1 MWMGIDLGTQSV
13 RAVVAADDGE
23 ILGSGS
29 APLTGRRDGVRHE
42 QRPLDWWTAL
52 CAASRQALRDCPAPR
67 ALAVCA
73 TSGTVLLGDREG
85 RPLTP
90 GVMYDD
96 GRAVAEAARAKA
108 PPSWALPKVMW
119 LLKEHGAG
127 AGDAV
132 RVMHQ
137 ADLVLARLAG
147 TPLPT
152 DSSHAL
158 KTGYD
163 LERDDWPRRR
173 FAKLGL
179 PDGIFP
185 DVVRP
190 GTRIGEV
197 GRAAAEETGI
207 PAGTAVVAGMTD
219 GCAAQLASGSLAVGS
234 WNSVLGTTLVLKGV
248 TSSPVEDPAGVVYNH
263 RAPDGTWLPGGA
275 SGVGGGV
282 LTAAFPALDPIR
294 MDALARDHEPARVV
308 AYPLVATGERFP
320 FVAPEATGF
329 LLGEP
334 ASDAEHWLALLT
346 GVGLVERLCF
356 DYLDLLGA
364 QNYGRL
370 HPHRRCGP
378 QRLLEQA
385 ARRHPRQARVR
396 PAVQRTRPRHGD
408 PRRVRCGGRDRSDQ
422 DGGRDGAA
430 APRAAPAPGAYRV
443 VHRAVPHAG
452 GRTGATRLA
461 PRPGRRPRPDPNG
474 AVMTAR
480 TRTEKP

>member
-13 RAVVAADDGE
+13 RAVVAGDRGE

-42 QRPLDWWTAL
+42 QRPADWWTAV
-52 CAASRQALRDCPAPR
+52 CAATRQALRDCPAPR

-119 LLKEHGAG
+119 LLTEYGGG

-173 FAKLGL
+173 FGRLGL
-179 PDGIFP
+179 PDALFP

-207 PAGTAVVAGMTD
+207 PAGTAIVAGMTD
-219 GCAAQLASGSLAVGS
+219 GCAAQLASGSLNVGS
-234 WNSVLGTTLVLKGV
+234 WNAVLGTTLVLKGV

-263 RAPDGTWLPGGA
+263 RAPDGSWLPGGA

-282 LTAAFPALDPIR
+282 LTAAFPAVDPIR
-294 MDALARDHEPARVV
+294 MDALARAREPARVV

-329 LLGEP
+329 LIGEP
-334 ASDAEHWLALLT
+334 ASEAEHWLALLT

-364 QNYGRL
+364 QNHGRLTLTGGAARSGYWSRLRADILGRPVAIPRYSEPALGMAILAAYGAGPGTSLIRTAGAMVRLRHVL
-370 HPHRRCGP
+370 HPHPVRTAWYTEPYLALVDELERRGWLPGP
-378 QRLLEQA
+378 VA
-385 ARRHPRQARVR
+385 AH
-396 PAVQRTRPRHGD
+396 
-408 PRRVRCGGRDRSDQ
+408 
-422 DGGRDGAA
+422 
-430 APRAAPAPGAYRV
+430 
-443 VHRAVPHAG
+443 
-452 GRTGATRLA
+452 
-461 PRPGRRPRPDPNG
+461 
-474 AVMTAR
+474 AR
-480 TRTEKP
+480 TRTERP

>member
-13 RAVVAADDGE
+13 RAVVAGDRGE

-42 QRPLDWWTAL
+42 QRPADWWTAV
-52 CAASRQALRDCPAPR
+52 CAATRQALRDCPAPR

-108 PPSWALPKVMW
+108 PPSWAVPKVMW
-119 LLKEHGAG
+119 LLTEYGGG

-173 FAKLGL
+173 FGRLGL
-179 PDGIFP
+179 PDGLFP

-197 GRAAAEETGI
+197 GRAAAEATGI
-207 PAGTAVVAGMTD
+207 PAGTAIVAGMTD
-219 GCAAQLASGSLAVGS
+219 GCAAQLASGSLNVGS
-234 WNSVLGTTLVLKGV
+234 WNAVLGTTLVLKGV

-263 RAPDGTWLPGGA
+263 RAPDGSWLPGGA

-282 LTAAFPALDPIR
+282 LTAAFPAVDPIR
-294 MDALARDHEPARVV
+294 MDALARAHEPARVV

-334 ASDAEHWLALLT
+334 ASEAEHWLALLT

-370 HPHRRCGP
+370 TLTGGAARSGYWSRLRADILGRSVYIPRYSEPALGMAILAAYGAGPGTSLIRTAGAMVRLRHVLHPHPVRTAWYTEPYLTLVDELERRGW
-378 QRLLEQA
+378 L
-385 ARRHPRQARVR
+385 
-396 PAVQRTRPRHGD
+396 
-408 PRRVRCGGRDRSDQ
+408 
-422 DGGRDGAA
+422 
-430 APRAAPAPGAYRV
+430 
-443 VHRAVPHAG
+443 
-452 GRTGATRLA
+452 
-461 PRPGRRPRPDPNG
+461 PGRV
-474 AVMTAR
+474 AAHAR
-480 TRTEKP
+480 TRTEGS

>member
-13 RAVVAADDGE
+13 RAVVAGDRGE

-29 APLTGRRDGVRHE
+29 APLAGRRDGVRHE
-42 QRPLDWWTAL
+42 QRPLDWWTAV

-73 TSGTVLLGDREG
+73 TSGTVLLGDRDG

-96 GRAVAEAARAKA
+96 GRAVAEAARART

-119 LLKEHGAG
+119 LLREYGGGAG
-127 AGDAV
+127 GTV

-163 LERDDWPRRR
+163 LERDAWPHRR
-173 FAKLGL
+173 FNRLGL
-179 PDGIFP
+179 PDGLFP

-197 GRAAAEETGI
+197 GRVAAEETGI
-207 PAGTAVVAGMTD
+207 PAGTPLVAGMTD
-219 GCAAQLASGSLAVGS
+219 GCAAQIASGALTVGS

-248 TSSPVEDPAGVVYNH
+248 TSSPVVDRSGVVYSH
-263 RAPDGTWLPGGA
+263 RAPDGSWLPGGA
-275 SGVGGGV
+275 SGVGGGA
-282 LTAAFPALDPIR
+282 LATAFPDADPAR
-294 MDALARDHEPARVV
+294 MDALAREHEPARVV

-334 ASDAEHWLALLT
+334 ATDAEHWAALLT
-346 GVGLVERLCF
+346 GVGLVERLCL

-364 QNYGRL
+364 QVYSRLTLTGGAVRSGYWSRLRADILGRPVYIPQYSEPALGMAILAAYGAGAGTSLIGTAGAMVRLRHVL
-370 HPHRRCGP
+370 HPHPVRTAWYTEPYLTLVDELERRGWLPGP
-378 QRLLEQA
+378 VA
-385 ARRHPRQARVR
+385 AH
-396 PAVQRTRPRHGD
+396 
-408 PRRVRCGGRDRSDQ
+408 
-422 DGGRDGAA
+422 
-430 APRAAPAPGAYRV
+430 
-443 VHRAVPHAG
+443 
-452 GRTGATRLA
+452 
-461 PRPGRRPRPDPNG
+461 
-474 AVMTAR
+474 AR

>member
-1 MWMGIDLGTQSV
+1 MRGHPAG
-13 RAVVAADDGE
+13 AAR
-23 ILGSGS
+23 L
-29 APLTGRRDGVRHE
+29 PR
-42 QRPLDWWTAL
+42 
-52 CAASRQALRDCPAPR
+52 PR

-119 LLKEHGAG
+119 LLTEYGGG

-173 FAKLGL
+173 FGRLGL
-179 PDGIFP
+179 PDGLFP

-197 GRAAAEETGI
+197 GRAAAEATGI
-207 PAGTAVVAGMTD
+207 PAGTAIVAGMTD
-219 GCAAQLASGSLAVGS
+219 GCAAQLASGSLNVGS
-234 WNSVLGTTLVLKGV
+234 WNAVLGTTLVLKGV

-263 RAPDGTWLPGGA
+263 RAPDGSWLPGGA

-282 LTAAFPALDPIR
+282 LTAAFPAVDPIR
-294 MDALARDHEPARVV
+294 MDALARAHEPARVV

-334 ASDAEHWLALLT
+334 ASEAEHWLALLT

-370 HPHRRCGP
+370 TLTGGAARSGYWSRLRADILGRSVYIPRYSEPALGMAILAAYGARPGTSLIRTAGAMVRLRHVLHPHPVRTAWYTEPYLTLVDELERRGW
-378 QRLLEQA
+378 L
-385 ARRHPRQARVR
+385 
-396 PAVQRTRPRHGD
+396 
-408 PRRVRCGGRDRSDQ
+408 
-422 DGGRDGAA
+422 
-430 APRAAPAPGAYRV
+430 
-443 VHRAVPHAG
+443 
-452 GRTGATRLA
+452 
-461 PRPGRRPRPDPNG
+461 PGRV
-474 AVMTAR
+474 AAHAR
-480 TRTEKP
+480 TRTEGP

>member
-13 RAVVAADDGE
+13 RAVVAGDRGE

-42 QRPLDWWTAL
+42 QRPADWWTAV
-52 CAASRQALRDCPAPR
+52 CAATRQALRACPAPR

-119 LLKEHGAG
+119 LLTEYGGG

-173 FAKLGL
+173 FGRLGL
-179 PDGIFP
+179 PDGLFP

-197 GRAAAEETGI
+197 GRAAAEATGI
-207 PAGTAVVAGMTD
+207 PAGTAIVAGMTD
-219 GCAAQLASGSLAVGS
+219 GCAAQLASGSLNVGS
-234 WNSVLGTTLVLKGV
+234 WNAVLGTTLVLKGV

-263 RAPDGTWLPGGA
+263 RAPDGSWLPGGA

-282 LTAAFPALDPIR
+282 LTAAFPAVDPIR
-294 MDALARDHEPARVV
+294 MDALARAHEPARVV

-334 ASDAEHWLALLT
+334 ASEAEHWLALLT

-370 HPHRRCGP
+370 TLTGGAARSGYWSRLRADILGRSVYIPRYSEPALGMAILAAYGAGPGTSLIRTAGAMVRLRHVLHPHPVRTAWYTEPYLTLVDELERRGW
-378 QRLLEQA
+378 L
-385 ARRHPRQARVR
+385 
-396 PAVQRTRPRHGD
+396 
-408 PRRVRCGGRDRSDQ
+408 
-422 DGGRDGAA
+422 
-430 APRAAPAPGAYRV
+430 
-443 VHRAVPHAG
+443 
-452 GRTGATRLA
+452 
-461 PRPGRRPRPDPNG
+461 PGRV
-474 AVMTAR
+474 AAHAR
-480 TRTEKP
+480 TRTEGS

>member
-13 RAVVAADDGE
+13 RAVVAGDRGE

-29 APLTGRRDGVRHE
+29 ALLTGRRDGVRHE
-42 QRPLDWWTAL
+42 QRPADWWTAV
-52 CAASRQALRDCPAPR
+52 CAATRQALRDCPAPR

-119 LLKEHGAG
+119 LLTEYGGG

-173 FAKLGL
+173 FGRLGL
-179 PDGIFP
+179 PDGLFP

-190 GTRIGEV
+190 GARIGEV

-207 PAGTAVVAGMTD
+207 PAGTAIVAGMTD
-219 GCAAQLASGSLAVGS
+219 GCAAQLASGSLNVGS
-234 WNSVLGTTLVLKGV
+234 WNAVLGTTLVLKGV

-263 RAPDGTWLPGGA
+263 RAPDGSWLPGGA

-282 LTAAFPALDPIR
+282 LTAAFPAVDPIR
-294 MDALARDHEPARVV
+294 MDALARAREPARVV

-334 ASDAEHWLALLT
+334 ASEAEHWLALLT

-364 QNYGRL
+364 QNHGRLTLTGGAARSGYWSRLRADILGRPVAIPRYSEPALGMAILAAYGAGPGTSLIRTAGAMVRLRHVL
-370 HPHRRCGP
+370 HPHPVRTAWYTEPYLALVDELERRGWLPGP
-378 QRLLEQA
+378 VA
-385 ARRHPRQARVR
+385 AH
-396 PAVQRTRPRHGD
+396 
-408 PRRVRCGGRDRSDQ
+408 
-422 DGGRDGAA
+422 
-430 APRAAPAPGAYRV
+430 
-443 VHRAVPHAG
+443 
-452 GRTGATRLA
+452 
-461 PRPGRRPRPDPNG
+461 
-474 AVMTAR
+474 AR
-480 TRTEKP
+480 TRTERP

>member
-13 RAVVAADDGE
+13 RAVVAGDRGE

-42 QRPLDWWTAL
+42 QRPADWWTAV
-52 CAASRQALRDCPAPR
+52 CAATRQALRDCPAPR

-119 LLKEHGAG
+119 LLTEYGGG

-173 FAKLGL
+173 FGRLGL
-179 PDGIFP
+179 PDGLFP

-197 GRAAAEETGI
+197 GRAAAEATGI
-207 PAGTAVVAGMTD
+207 PAGTAIVAGMTD
-219 GCAAQLASGSLAVGS
+219 GCAAQLASGSLNVGS
-234 WNSVLGTTLVLKGV
+234 WNAVLGTTLVLKGV

-263 RAPDGTWLPGGA
+263 RAPDGSWLPGGA

-282 LTAAFPALDPIR
+282 LTAAFPAVDPIR
-294 MDALARDHEPARVV
+294 MDALARAHEPARVV

-334 ASDAEHWLALLT
+334 ASEAEHWLALLT

-370 HPHRRCGP
+370 TLTGGAARSGYWSRLRADILGRSVYIPRYSEPALGMAILAAYGAGPGTSLIRTAGAMVRLRHVLHPHPVRTAWYTEPYLTLVDELERRGW
-378 QRLLEQA
+378 L
-385 ARRHPRQARVR
+385 
-396 PAVQRTRPRHGD
+396 
-408 PRRVRCGGRDRSDQ
+408 
-422 DGGRDGAA
+422 
-430 APRAAPAPGAYRV
+430 
-443 VHRAVPHAG
+443 
-452 GRTGATRLA
+452 
-461 PRPGRRPRPDPNG
+461 PGRV
-474 AVMTAR
+474 AAHAR
-480 TRTEKP
+480 TRTEGP

>member
-13 RAVVAADDGE
+13 RAVVAGDRGE

-42 QRPLDWWTAL
+42 QRPADWWTAV
-52 CAASRQALRDCPAPR
+52 CAATRQALRDCPAPR

-119 LLKEHGAG
+119 LLTEYGGG

-173 FAKLGL
+173 FGRLGL
-179 PDGIFP
+179 PDGLFP

-197 GRAAAEETGI
+197 GRAAAEATGI
-207 PAGTAVVAGMTD
+207 PAGTAIVAGMTD
-219 GCAAQLASGSLAVGS
+219 GCAAQLASGSLNVGS
-234 WNSVLGTTLVLKGV
+234 WNAVLGTTLVLKGV

-263 RAPDGTWLPGGA
+263 RAPDGSWLPGGA

-282 LTAAFPALDPIR
+282 LTAAFPAVDPIR
-294 MDALARDHEPARVV
+294 MDALARAHEPARVV

-334 ASDAEHWLALLT
+334 ASEAEHWLALLT

-370 HPHRRCGP
+370 TLTGGAARSGYWSRLRADILGRSVYIPRYSEPALGMAILAAYGARPGTSLIRTAGAMVRLRHVLHPHPVRTAWYTEPYLTLVDELERRGW
-378 QRLLEQA
+378 L
-385 ARRHPRQARVR
+385 
-396 PAVQRTRPRHGD
+396 
-408 PRRVRCGGRDRSDQ
+408 
-422 DGGRDGAA
+422 
-430 APRAAPAPGAYRV
+430 
-443 VHRAVPHAG
+443 
-452 GRTGATRLA
+452 
-461 PRPGRRPRPDPNG
+461 PGRV
-474 AVMTAR
+474 AAHAR
-480 TRTEKP
+480 TRTEGS

>member
-13 RAVVAADDGE
+13 RAVVAGDRGE

-42 QRPLDWWTAL
+42 QRPLDWWTAV
-52 CAASRQALRDCPAPR
+52 CAAARQALRDCPAPR

-85 RPLTP
+85 RPLTT

-96 GRAVAEAARAKA
+96 GRAVAEAARAGA

-119 LLKEHGAG
+119 LLREYGGGADG
-127 AGDAV
+127 AV

-173 FAKLGL
+173 FGKLGL
-179 PDGIFP
+179 PDGLFP

-207 PAGTAVVAGMTD
+207 PAGTAIVAGMTD
-219 GCAAQLASGSLAVGS
+219 GCAAQLASGSLTVGS

-263 RAPDGTWLPGGA
+263 RAPDGSWLPGGA

-282 LTAAFPALDPIR
+282 LTAAFPAVDPAR
-294 MDALARDHEPARVV
+294 MDALARDREPARVV

-320 FVAPEATGF
+320 FVAPQATGF

-334 ASDAEHWLALLT
+334 ASEAEHWLALLT
-346 GVGLVERLCF
+346 GVGLVERLCL

-364 QNYGRL
+364 QQYGRL
-370 HPHRRCGP
+370 TFTGGAVRSGYWS
-378 QRLLEQA
+378 RLRADILGRPVYIPKYSEPALGMAVLA
-385 ARRHPRQARVR
+385 AY
-396 PAVQRTRPRHGD
+396 
-408 PRRVRCGGRDRSDQ
+408 
-422 DGGRDGAA
+422 GAGEA
-430 APRAAPAPGAYRV
+430 QTLQRAAGRMVRLRHVLRPHPVRTAWYTEPYLTLVDELERRGWLPGPVAA
-443 VHRAVPHAG
+443 H
-452 GRTGATRLA
+452 
-461 PRPGRRPRPDPNG
+461 
-474 AVMTAR
+474 AR
-480 TRTEKP
+480 TRTEQP

>member
-13 RAVVAADDGE
+13 RAVVAGDRGE

-42 QRPLDWWTAL
+42 QRPADWWTAV
-52 CAASRQALRDCPAPR
+52 CAATRQALRDCPAPR

-119 LLKEHGAG
+119 LLTEYGGG

-173 FAKLGL
+173 FGRLGL
-179 PDGIFP
+179 PDGLFP

-197 GRAAAEETGI
+197 GRAAAEATGI
-207 PAGTAVVAGMTD
+207 PAGTAIVAGMTD
-219 GCAAQLASGSLAVGS
+219 GCAAQLASGSLNIGS
-234 WNSVLGTTLVLKGV
+234 WNAVLGTTLVLKGV

-263 RAPDGTWLPGGA
+263 RAPDGSWLPGGA

-282 LTAAFPALDPIR
+282 LTAAFPAVDPIR
-294 MDALARDHEPARVV
+294 MDALARAHEPARVV

-334 ASDAEHWLALLT
+334 ASEAEHWLALLT

-370 HPHRRCGP
+370 TLTGGAARSGYWSRLRADILGRSVYIPRYSEPALGMAILAAYGAGPGTSLIRTAGAMVRLRHVLHPHPVRTAWYTEPYLTLVDELERRGW
-378 QRLLEQA
+378 L
-385 ARRHPRQARVR
+385 
-396 PAVQRTRPRHGD
+396 
-408 PRRVRCGGRDRSDQ
+408 
-422 DGGRDGAA
+422 
-430 APRAAPAPGAYRV
+430 
-443 VHRAVPHAG
+443 
-452 GRTGATRLA
+452 
-461 PRPGRRPRPDPNG
+461 PGRV
-474 AVMTAR
+474 AAHAR
-480 TRTEKP
+480 TRTEGS

>member
-13 RAVVAADDGE
+13 RAVVAGDRGE

-42 QRPLDWWTAL
+42 QRPADWWTAV
-52 CAASRQALRDCPAPR
+52 CAATRQALRDCPAPR

-119 LLKEHGAG
+119 LLTEYGGG

-173 FAKLGL
+173 FGRLGL
-179 PDGIFP
+179 PDRLFP

-197 GRAAAEETGI
+197 GRAAAEATGI
-207 PAGTAVVAGMTD
+207 PAGTAIVAGMTD
-219 GCAAQLASGSLAVGS
+219 GCAAQLASGSLNVGS
-234 WNSVLGTTLVLKGV
+234 WNAVLGTTLVLKGV

-263 RAPDGTWLPGGA
+263 RAPDGSWLPGGA

-282 LTAAFPALDPIR
+282 LTAAFPAVDPIR
-294 MDALARDHEPARVV
+294 MDALARAHEPARVV

-334 ASDAEHWLALLT
+334 ASEAEHWLALLT

-370 HPHRRCGP
+370 TLTGGAARSGYWSRLRADILGRSVYIPRYSEPALGMAILAAYGAGPGTSLIRTAGAMVRLRHVLHPHPVRTAWYTEPYLTLVDELERRGW
-378 QRLLEQA
+378 L
-385 ARRHPRQARVR
+385 
-396 PAVQRTRPRHGD
+396 
-408 PRRVRCGGRDRSDQ
+408 
-422 DGGRDGAA
+422 
-430 APRAAPAPGAYRV
+430 
-443 VHRAVPHAG
+443 
-452 GRTGATRLA
+452 
-461 PRPGRRPRPDPNG
+461 PGRV
-474 AVMTAR
+474 AAHAR
-480 TRTEKP
+480 TRTEGP

>member
-13 RAVVAADDGE
+13 RAVVAGDRGE

-42 QRPLDWWTAL
+42 QRPADWWTAV
-52 CAASRQALRDCPAPR
+52 CAATRQALRDCPAPR

-73 TSGTVLLGDREG
+73 TSGTVLLADPAG

-119 LLKEHGAG
+119 LLTEYGGGAG
-127 AGDAV
+127 TAV

-173 FAKLGL
+173 FGKLGL
-179 PDGIFP
+179 PDGLFP

-207 PAGTAVVAGMTD
+207 PAGTAIVAGMTD
-219 GCAAQLASGSLAVGS
+219 GCAAQLASGSLNVGS
-234 WNSVLGTTLVLKGV
+234 WNAVLGTTLVLKGV

-263 RAPDGTWLPGGA
+263 RAPDGSWLPGGA

-282 LTAAFPALDPIR
+282 LTAAFPAVDPIR
-294 MDALARDHEPARVV
+294 MDALARPREPARVV

-334 ASDAEHWLALLT
+334 DSEAEHWLALLT

-370 HPHRRCGP
+370 TLTGGAARSGYWSRLRADILGRPVYIPRYSEPALGMAILAAYGARPGTSLIRTAGAMVRLRHVLHPHPVRTAWYTEPYLTLVDELERRGWLP
-378 QRLLEQA
+378 DRVA
-385 ARRHPRQARVR
+385 AHARI
-396 PAVQRTRPRHGD
+396 
-408 PRRVRCGGRDRSDQ
+408 
-422 DGGRDGAA
+422 
-430 APRAAPAPGAYRV
+430 
-443 VHRAVPHAG
+443 
-452 GRTGATRLA
+452 
-461 PRPGRRPRPDPNG
+461 
-474 AVMTAR
+474 
-480 TRTEKP
+480 RTERS

>member
-13 RAVVAADDGE
+13 RAVVAGDRGE
-23 ILGSGS
+23 ILGSGA
-29 APLTGRRDGVRHE
+29 APLTGRREGVRHE

-52 CAASRQALRDCPAPR
+52 CAATRQALGDAPAPR

-73 TSGTVLLGDREG
+73 TSGTVLLADRAG

-96 GRAVAEAARAKA
+96 GRAVAEAARAGT
-108 PPSWALPKVMW
+108 PPSWALPRAMW
-119 LLKEHGAG
+119 LLREHGG
-127 AGDAV
+127 AADGTV
-132 RVMHQ
+132 RITHQ
-137 ADLVLARLAG
+137 ADSVLTRLAG

-163 LERDDWPRRR
+163 LARQEWPRRR

-179 PDGIFP
+179 PDALFP

-190 GTRIGEV
+190 GTLIGEV

-207 PAGTAVVAGMTD
+207 PAGTPLVAGMTD

-248 TSSPVEDPAGVVYNH
+248 TSSPVEDPAGVVYSH
-263 RAPDGTWLPGGA
+263 RAPDGSWLPGGA
-275 SGVGGGV
+275 SGVGGGA
-282 LTAAFPALDPIR
+282 LTAAFPGVDPAR
-294 MDALARDHEPARVV
+294 MDEAARSCEPARVV

-329 LLGEP
+329 LIGEP
-334 ASDAEHWLALLT
+334 ASDAEHWAALLT
-346 GVGLVERLCF
+346 GVGLVERLCL

-364 QNYGRL
+364 QTYDRLTFTGGAVRSGHWSRLRADVLGRPVHIPRYSEPALGMAILAAYGAGGARSLQEAAGRMVRLRHVL
-370 HPHRRCGP
+370 HPHP
-378 QRLLEQA
+378 
-385 ARRHPRQARVR
+385 
-396 PAVQRTRPRHGD
+396 
-408 PRRVRCGGRDRSDQ
+408 
-422 DGGRDGAA
+422 
-430 APRAAPAPGAYRV
+430 
-443 VHRAVPHAG
+443 
-452 GRTGATRLA
+452 GRTAWYTEPYLTLVDELERRGWL
-461 PRPGRRPRPDPNG
+461 PGRV
-474 AVMTAR
+474 AAHAR
-480 TRTEKP
+480 TRAEHP

>member
-13 RAVVAADDGE
+13 RAVVAGDRGE

-42 QRPLDWWTAL
+42 QRPADWWTAV
-52 CAASRQALRDCPAPR
+52 CAATRQALRDCPAPR

-119 LLKEHGAG
+119 LLTEYGGG

-173 FAKLGL
+173 FGRLGL
-179 PDGIFP
+179 PDGLFP

-197 GRAAAEETGI
+197 GRAAAEATGI
-207 PAGTAVVAGMTD
+207 PAGTAIVAGMTD
-219 GCAAQLASGSLAVGS
+219 GCAAQLASGSLNVGS
-234 WNSVLGTTLVLKGV
+234 WNAVLGTTLVLKGV

-263 RAPDGTWLPGGA
+263 RAPDGSWLPGGA

-282 LTAAFPALDPIR
+282 LTAAFPAVDPIR
-294 MDALARDHEPARVV
+294 MDALARAHEPARVV

-334 ASDAEHWLALLT
+334 ASEAEHWLALLT

-370 HPHRRCGP
+370 TLTGGAARSGYWSRLRADILGRSVYIPRYSEPALGMAILAAYGAGPGTSLIRTAGAMVRLRHVLHPHPVRTAWYTEPYLTLVDELERRGW
-378 QRLLEQA
+378 L
-385 ARRHPRQARVR
+385 
-396 PAVQRTRPRHGD
+396 
-408 PRRVRCGGRDRSDQ
+408 
-422 DGGRDGAA
+422 
-430 APRAAPAPGAYRV
+430 
-443 VHRAVPHAG
+443 
-452 GRTGATRLA
+452 
-461 PRPGRRPRPDPNG
+461 PGRV
-474 AVMTAR
+474 AAHAR
-480 TRTEKP
+480 TRTEGS

>member
-13 RAVVAADDGE
+13 RAVVAGDRGE

-42 QRPLDWWTAL
+42 QRPADWWTAV
-52 CAASRQALRDCPAPR
+52 CAATRQALRDCPAPR

-119 LLKEHGAG
+119 LLTEYGGG

-173 FAKLGL
+173 FGRLGL
-179 PDGIFP
+179 PDGLFP

-197 GRAAAEETGI
+197 GRAAAEATGI
-207 PAGTAVVAGMTD
+207 PAGTAIVAGMTD
-219 GCAAQLASGSLAVGS
+219 GCAAQLASGSLNVGS
-234 WNSVLGTTLVLKGV
+234 WNAVLGTTLVLKGV

-263 RAPDGTWLPGGA
+263 RAPDGSWLPGGA

-282 LTAAFPALDPIR
+282 LTAAFPAVDPIR
-294 MDALARDHEPARVV
+294 MDALARAHEPARVV

-334 ASDAEHWLALLT
+334 ASEAEHWLALLT

-370 HPHRRCGP
+370 TLTGGAARSGYWSRLRADILGRSVYIPRYSEPALGMAILAAYGARPGTSLIRTAGAMVRLRHVLHPHPVRTAWYTEPYLTLVDELERRGW
-378 QRLLEQA
+378 L
-385 ARRHPRQARVR
+385 
-396 PAVQRTRPRHGD
+396 
-408 PRRVRCGGRDRSDQ
+408 
-422 DGGRDGAA
+422 
-430 APRAAPAPGAYRV
+430 
-443 VHRAVPHAG
+443 
-452 GRTGATRLA
+452 
-461 PRPGRRPRPDPNG
+461 PGRV
-474 AVMTAR
+474 AAHAR
-480 TRTEKP
+480 TRTEGA

>member
-13 RAVVAADDGE
+13 RAVVAGDRGE

-42 QRPLDWWTAL
+42 QRPADWWTAV
-52 CAASRQALRDCPAPR
+52 CAATRQALRDCPAPR

-119 LLKEHGAG
+119 LLTEYGGG

-173 FAKLGL
+173 FGRLGL
-179 PDGIFP
+179 PDGLFP

-197 GRAAAEETGI
+197 GRAAAEATGI
-207 PAGTAVVAGMTD
+207 PAGTAIVAGMTD
-219 GCAAQLASGSLAVGS
+219 GCAAQLASGSLNVGS
-234 WNSVLGTTLVLKGV
+234 WNAVLGTTLVLKGV

-263 RAPDGTWLPGGA
+263 RAPDGSWLPGGA

-282 LTAAFPALDPIR
+282 LTAAFPAVDPIR
-294 MDALARDHEPARVV
+294 MDALARAHEPARVV

-334 ASDAEHWLALLT
+334 ASEAEHWLALLT

-370 HPHRRCGP
+370 TLTGGAARSGYWSRLRADILGRSVYIPRYSEPALGMAILAAYGARPGTSLIRTAGAMVRLRHVLHPHPVRTAWYTEPYLTLVDELERRGW
-378 QRLLEQA
+378 L
-385 ARRHPRQARVR
+385 
-396 PAVQRTRPRHGD
+396 
-408 PRRVRCGGRDRSDQ
+408 
-422 DGGRDGAA
+422 
-430 APRAAPAPGAYRV
+430 
-443 VHRAVPHAG
+443 
-452 GRTGATRLA
+452 
-461 PRPGRRPRPDPNG
+461 PGRV
-474 AVMTAR
+474 AAHAR
-480 TRTEKP
+480 TRTEGP

>member
-13 RAVVAADDGE
+13 RAVVAGDRGE

-42 QRPLDWWTAL
+42 QRPADWWTAV
-52 CAASRQALRDCPAPR
+52 CAATRQALRDCPAPR

-73 TSGTVLLGDREG
+73 TSGTVLLADPAG

-119 LLKEHGAG
+119 LLTEYGGGAG
-127 AGDAV
+127 GAV

-173 FAKLGL
+173 FGKLGL
-179 PDGIFP
+179 PDGLFP

-207 PAGTAVVAGMTD
+207 PAGTAIVAGMTD
-219 GCAAQLASGSLAVGS
+219 GCAAQLASGSLYVGS
-234 WNSVLGTTLVLKGV
+234 WNAVLGTTLVLKGV

-263 RAPDGTWLPGGA
+263 RAPDGSWLPGGA

-282 LTAAFPALDPIR
+282 LTAAFPAVDPIR
-294 MDALARDHEPARVV
+294 MDALARPREPARVV

-334 ASDAEHWLALLT
+334 DSEAEHWLALLT

-370 HPHRRCGP
+370 TLTGGAARSGYWSRLRADILGRPVYIPRYSEPALGMAILAAYGARPGTSLIRTASAMVRLRHVLHPHPVRTAWYTEPYLTLVDELERRGWLP
-378 QRLLEQA
+378 DRVA
-385 ARRHPRQARVR
+385 AHARI
-396 PAVQRTRPRHGD
+396 
-408 PRRVRCGGRDRSDQ
+408 
-422 DGGRDGAA
+422 
-430 APRAAPAPGAYRV
+430 
-443 VHRAVPHAG
+443 
-452 GRTGATRLA
+452 
-461 PRPGRRPRPDPNG
+461 
-474 AVMTAR
+474 
-480 TRTEKP
+480 RTERS